1 MFDQLEHVL
10 PPNDLVKRRG
20 GCGVVP
26 STASMVVRVSPPI
39 AAAIAASA

>member
-1 MFDQLEHVL
+1 MW
-10 PPNDLVKRRG
+10 PPCVFERANGLVKRRG
-20 GCGVVP
+20 GCGAVP